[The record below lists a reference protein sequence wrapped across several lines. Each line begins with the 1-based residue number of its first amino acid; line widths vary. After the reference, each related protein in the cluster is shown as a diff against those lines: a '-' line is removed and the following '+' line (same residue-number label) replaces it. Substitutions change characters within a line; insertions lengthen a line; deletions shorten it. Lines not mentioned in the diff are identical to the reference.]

1 MVIAHE
7 KSCYLDAAE
16 KIGMLDHV
24 KKVLTDAKAITR
36 LIYSNLLPF
45 DLMRK
50 QIHGSYLIRQSK
62 LKSVS
67 DFLTLGNILSERENL
82 IHIFRSETWSSSA
95 LASKPVGKRSKIPAL
110 WNIIDEIWNNYLHC
124 PLHSA
129 GYYLNPNLFCSN
141 DFFVDAE
148 VTNGLLCCIVRMIDD
163 HQTQAMIVPQLDAY
177 TSISDSTLNQLAVDE
192 RSKMPPALW
201 WASYGDR
208 SPELQ
213 MFAIKILSQPC
224 SSASRFKLKKDI
236 SELVHEK
243 EAHTAFIARPVCQWI
258 HRRLFF
264 HEGSLSTSWELLS
277 QHFYNYLHC
286 LPMSRLDLLD

>member
-1 MVIAHE
+1 MLKLLLDLFIAIKVE
-7 KSCYLDAAE
+7 VNLKLGAA
-16 KIGMLDHV
+16 LHW
-24 KKVLTDAKAITR
+24 L
-36 LIYSNLLPF
+36 LNLLV
-45 DLMRK
+45 K
-50 QIHGSYLIRQSK
+50 
-62 LKSVS
+62 
-67 DFLTLGNILSERENL
+67 
-82 IHIFRSETWSSSA
+82 
-95 LASKPVGKRSKIPAL
+95 
-110 WNIIDEIWNNYLHC
+110 
-124 PLHSA
+124 
-129 GYYLNPNLFCSN
+129 
-141 DFFVDAE
+141 E

-192 RSKMPPALW
+192 RSKMPPGLGAARHVSICFDRGLTVPLRAALW

-243 EAHTAFIARPVCQWI
+243 EAHTAFIARSALNQDGSFVAPENHRVNGMDLVHATHILFHISLESLLPALFQALGLDQHPDLVFAQVFEKMWSSILPVCQWI